1 MVYRCSNKYHEERV
15 KYMFP
20 KKFENG
26 QKVID
31 TITGF
36 KGTITAVIE
45 YMNGCI
51 RYQIQPQI
59 DEKGEYRESQI
70 IDEQQLELID
80 KPKPKKKMFE
90 REPPGGDRPRP
101 QGYTLPKMKL

>member
-1 MVYRCSNKYHEERV
+1 MMMLPR
-15 KYMFP
+15 
-20 KKFENG
+20 KFENG
-26 QKVID
+26 EKVKD

-51 RYQIQPQI
+51 RYQIQPSI

-70 IDEQQLELID
+70 IDEQQLELII
-80 KPKPKKKMFE
+80 KPKPEKKE
-90 REPPGGDRPRP
+90 RELTGGDRPRP
-101 QGYTLPKMKL
+101 QGFTLPKMKL